1 MNNNSQVQMN
11 RIDGGRLDRNRV
23 INFRFNGKK
32 YAGYAGDTVASA
44 LLANGVK
51 VIGRSFKYA
60 RPRGI
65 MAAGVEEP
73 NAILQ
78 LGASAETQTPNI
90 RATEQ
95 EIYEGLVCSSTNGW
109 PNVDF
114 DVMAW
119 FGALAGRF
127 MPPGFYYKTF
137 MFPKFMW
144 RRYEEVIRKGAGLGK
159 VSEHRDPDRYDSMN
173 QHADVL
179 IVGAGPAGIA
189 AALAASQ
196 PSSSQTSARV
206 MLIDE
211 QAEMG
216 GQLLHSTETINH
228 QPPVQWLA
236 DSLQELQQ
244 RDNVILLKR
253 TTVTGYHDHN
263 FLTAVERCTDHC
275 QDRAATNQT
284 RQRLHRIRAQ
294 RVILATGAQERPLVY
309 GNNDRPGCMQASAI
323 STYIHRYAVLPG
335 RKLVLMTTNDSAY
348 QTALDWHNAAQN
360 NNMSD
365 AKVVAIVDSR
375 PASNEPSELIQQAQK
390 RGIVIINQSAIIETK
405 TQLLSGGKQIESVS
419 VARLQSGAVLNDDMG
434 VQKIACDTVASSGG
448 WSPVV
453 HLSCHTGNKPQWR
466 EDIQAFVP
474 ALKSIQKRACAG
486 SVTGSMQL
494 AEVLKQGFDQGADAA
509 EQLGFEV
516 QTSPMP
522 EVVSSTQAAP
532 MALYCVPHK
541 KPMSRAP
548 KQFVDYQLD
557 VTAAAIELATREG
570 FESIEH
576 VKRYTAL
583 GFGTDQGKTSNV
595 NGLAVAAQIM
605 NKSIPEVGTT
615 IFRPNYSPVSF
626 GALAAMHREA
636 LFDIKRY
643 TAAQPWHEKN
653 GAIYEDVGQWK
664 RPRYFTTC
672 AESMDDAVNREC
684 LAVRNAVGILDA
696 STLGKIDIQGPDA
709 REFLNRVYSNAWT
722 KLAVGKCRYGLML
735 GEDGMVKDDGVTVCL
750 ADNHFMMHTTTGGAA
765 TVLEWLE
772 LWHQT
777 EWPELQV
784 FFNTVTDHWSTTTIS
799 GPNARQLLAQLTDQN
814 LDGEHFKFMDWKAAE
829 VAGVPARIY
838 RISFTGEL
846 SFEINVSANY
856 GLHIWEQLIEKGQQ
870 FGITPY
876 GTEAM
881 HVLRAEKGFII
892 VGQDTDGA
900 IPANNLGMDWIINRN
915 KAFSFIGKRGMDR
928 AGCSGPNI
936 KQFVGLKTKDPLR
949 VLPEGAQL
957 VLDAQQAIPMSMVG
971 HVTSSYYSAC
981 LGHSIA
987 LAVVKDGLQKMGETV
1002 YAPLVDGSIVEAE
1015 ICNPV
1020 FYDAEAK
1027 RQHV

>member
-1 MNNNSQVQMN
+1 MQVN
-11 RIDGGRLDRNRV
+11 RIDGGRVDRSKV
-23 INFRFNGKK
+23 ITFRFNGKS
-32 YAGYAGDTVASA
+32 YQGFAGDTVASA

-78 LGASAETQTPNI
+78 VGATAPTQTPNI

-109 PNVDF
+109 PNVEF
-114 DVMAW
+114 DLMAW
-119 FGALAGRF
+119 FGSLTGRF

-144 RRYEEVIRKGAGLGK
+144 RTYEEVIRKGAGLGR
-159 VSEHRDPDRYDSMN
+159 VSKHRDPDIYDSMN
-173 QHADVL
+173 QHADLL

-189 AALAASQ
+189 AALTASRS
-196 PSSSQTSARV
+196 PVRV

-216 GQLLHSTETINH
+216 GQLLHSTTTING
-228 QPPVQWLA
+228 QPAAQWVA
-236 DSLQELQQ
+236 DSLKQLSL
-244 RDNVILLKR
+244 RGNVQLLSQ

-263 FLTAVERCTDHC
+263 FLTAVERCTDHS
-275 QDRAATNQT
+275 QDQAAANQI

-294 RVILATGAQERPLVY
+294 QVILATGSQERPLVY

-323 STYIHRYAVLPG
+323 STYIHRYGVLPG

-348 QTALDWHNAAQN
+348 QTAIDWHKAIASSSDN
-360 NNMSD
+360 NLAD
-365 AKVVAIVDSR
+365 QAKVVAVVDVR
-375 PASNEPSELIQQAQK
+375 PADNAGGELVQTVK
-390 RGIVIINQSAIIETK
+390 NLGIAVFNQSAVVQTNSK
-405 TQLLSGGKQIESVS
+405 LFSGGKQIDSVS
-419 VARLQSGAVLNDDMG
+419 IARFDNSGAGLDNDMG
-434 VQKIACDTVASSGG
+434 LQKLSCDTVASSGG

-453 HLSCHTGNKPQWR
+453 HLSCHTGNKPEWR
-466 EDIQAFVP
+466 EDVQGFVP
-474 ALKSIQKRACAG
+474 SSKTIQKQSCAG
-486 SVTGSMQL
+486 SVTGSYDL
-494 AEVLKQGFDQGADAA
+494 AEVLQQGISSAMD
-509 EQLGFEV
+509 
-516 QTSPMP
+516 
-522 EVVSSTQAAP
+522 VVTQMGHQVETLPAP
-532 MALYCVPHK
+532 QVASIIETPAKALFVVPHK
-541 KPMSRAP
+541 KPFSRAP

-557 VTAAAIELATREG
+557 VTAAAIELATQEG

-595 NGLAVAAQIM
+595 NGLAIAAQILQ
-605 NKSIPEVGTT
+605 KPIADVGTT

-626 GALAAMHREA
+626 GVLAGMHREA

-643 TAAQPWHEKN
+643 TSAQPWHERH
-653 GAIYEDVGQWK
+653 GAVYEDVGQWK
-664 RPRYFTTC
+664 RPRYFTTTG
-672 AESMDDAVNREC
+672 ESMDEAVKREC

-750 ADNHFMMHTTTGGAA
+750 ADNHFMMHTTSGGAA

-784 FFNTVTDHWSTTTIS
+784 YFNTVTDHWATATIS
-799 GPNARQLLAQLTDQN
+799 GPESRQLLAQLTDLD
-814 LDGEHFKFMDWKAAE
+814 LDGDSFKFMDWKAAE

-846 SFEINVSANY
+846 SYEINVNANY
-856 GLHIWEQLIEKGQQ
+856 GLHVWEQLIEKGQQ
-870 FGITPY
+870 YGITPY

-892 VGQDTDGA
+892 VGQDTDGS
-900 IPANNLGMDWIINRN
+900 ITANNLGMDWIINRN
-915 KAFSFIGKRGMDR
+915 KEFSFIGKRGMDR
-928 AGCSGPNI
+928 PECMGPNI
-936 KQFVGLKTKDPLR
+936 KQFVGLKTTNPNT
-949 VLPEGAQL
+949 VLTEGAQL
-957 VLDAQQAIPMSMVG
+957 VRDAKQAIPMDMVG
-971 HVTSSYYSAC
+971 HVTSSYFSAT

-987 LAVVKDGLQKMGETV
+987 LAVVKDGLQRMGETL
-1002 YAPLVDGSIVEAE
+1002 YSPQADGSVIEAR
-1015 ICNPV
+1015 ICSPV